1 MELKTKRLDVRFF
14 GIVAAVFS
22 LLVRRMRRTRRK
34 RFPNQRM
41 PCAMAVTEFGSAV
54 GTKMGAS
61 DFATA
66 SVQGMSDGTR
76 RDHHDR

>member
-1 MELKTKRLDVRFF
+1 
-14 GIVAAVFS
+14 
-22 LLVRRMRRTRRK
+22 
-34 RFPNQRM
+34 M

-76 RDHHDR
+76 RDHPDR